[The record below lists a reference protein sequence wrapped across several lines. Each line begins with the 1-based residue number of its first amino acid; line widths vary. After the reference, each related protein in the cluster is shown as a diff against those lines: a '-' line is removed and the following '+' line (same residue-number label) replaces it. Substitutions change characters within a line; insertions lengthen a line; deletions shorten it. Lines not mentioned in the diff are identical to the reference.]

1 MKKKIVVLLAA
12 ALLTGCAGGAK
23 TGGTAKLSDEEKET
37 GVIIEDEAAMQAK
50 LKEVKADVESYSYPP
65 VIPEYETKFQEVYSR
80 FALDLVNRTITE
92 DANYISSPL
101 SVYSALAMLSN
112 AAAGDTAEQ
121 MNEVLGMTP
130 EELNLALYRL
140 FLKTDHSA
148 PEDRPDMA
156 EYYRQT
162 VFWGNALWLNSGA
175 GFEVNENYRKVLQGY
190 YNSDIIGEDFADKP
204 AVVQHVNDWIAEHTN
219 HMLENVYSEDSLQ
232 DGTLFLLINSLAFED
247 RWFSEFQPS
256 DNTDETFHNQDGS
269 EVTTAMM
276 HCTEMGWWHDDHA
289 QGIFKQLK
297 QGGEVVLILPEEGM
311 SVYDYLAQ
319 MNPDTFRN
327 LPGEVVYADN
337 YTDTTYDEHY
347 TDLTIPKFKYDAD
360 LDLGETLKEMGLTRI
375 FDSDANLSKML
386 ASDYDQLFISDKV
399 IHKATVDLN
408 EEGISAA
415 VATIV
420 GGLGSAGE
428 LRPIPVYHEL
438 TLDRPFIYAIVDAGV
453 PLFIGVVSEMDGT
466 ILSGNGSANDAI
478 GTVTVKVEG
487 LRIRSEPGTWSEPAG
502 TVAAGETRTVYE
514 TAEGQGYTWYRIG
527 SRQWIADKGGDWLEY
542 HAE

>member
-50 LKEVKADVESYSYPP
+50 LNEVKADVESYSYPP

-80 FALDLVNRTITE
+80 FALDLVNRTIKE

-130 EELNLALYRL
+130 DELNQALYRL

-175 GFEVNENYRKVLQGY
+175 GFEVNENYRKLLQGY

-297 QGGEVVLILPEEGM
+297 QGGEVVMILPEEGM

-327 LPGEVVYADN
+327 LRSEVVYADN
-337 YTDTTYDEHY
+337 YTDTTYDEHF
-347 TDLTIPKFKYDAD
+347 TDLTIPKFKYDAE

-375 FDSDANLSKML
+375 FDSDANLSRML

-415 VATIV
+415 AATIV

-438 TLDRPFIYAIVDAGV
+438 KLDRPFLYAIVDAGV
-453 PLFIGVVSEMDGT
+453 PLFIGVVSEMDGS
-466 ILSGNGSANDAI
+466 ILSGNGSVNDTI
-478 GTVTVKVEG
+478 GTVTVKVDG
-487 LRIRSEPGTWSEPAG
+487 LRIRSEPGTWAEQAG
-502 TVAAGETRTVYE
+502 TVSAGETRSVYE
-514 TAEGQGYTWYRIG
+514 TAEGEGYTWYRIG
-527 SRQWIADKGGDWLEY
+527 TRQWIADNGSWLDYRPE
-542 HAE
+542 